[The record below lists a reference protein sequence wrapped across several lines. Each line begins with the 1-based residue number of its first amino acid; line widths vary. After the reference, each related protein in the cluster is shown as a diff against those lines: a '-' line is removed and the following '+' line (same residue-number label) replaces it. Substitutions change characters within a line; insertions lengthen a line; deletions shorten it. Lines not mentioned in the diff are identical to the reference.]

1 MEERL
6 NAITHGVGAV
16 LALVALVVL
25 TAAASI
31 HGTAWHIVSFAV
43 FGTTLLLLYTAST
56 LYHSARG
63 RRLKRL
69 FQRLDH
75 TSIYLLIAGTYTP
88 FALVALHGALGWT
101 VFGVIWLL
109 AAGGIVVEACSTKRH
124 EVLVTSFYLLMGW
137 LAVFTLK
144 PLVAALPGAAIAW
157 LVIGGVVYS
166 VGAVIYLL
174 QRIPYNHAV
183 WHLFVLGGSAAHFVA
198 VLFYVLPMS
207 VR

>member
-1 MEERL
+1 MEEKL
-6 NAITHGVGAV
+6 NAITHGVGAA
-16 LALVALVVL
+16 LALVGLVVL

-31 HGTAWHIVSFAV
+31 HGTAWHIVSFSV

-101 VFGVIWLL
+101 VFGIIWLL
-109 AAGGIVVEACSTKRH
+109 AVGGIVVEAFSRNRH

-137 LAVFTLK
+137 LSLFTIK

-157 LVIGGVVYS
+157 LVVGGVLYS

-174 QRIPYNHAV
+174 ERIPYNHAV

-198 VLFYVLPMS
+198 VLFYVLPMT